1 MGRTNDIDQPE
12 SPRVPLGGCDSSMVR
27 RIERTVFSDQW
38 LRIVGEAVMRLIE
51 DVIEDCRLV
60 AIAGGKQMPKIT
72 RLQIGEWSNKVT
84 IPAKR
89 AIRIKPLKVEQR
101 VGTGAR

>member
-1 MGRTNDIDQPE
+1 MSRADDIDQLQ
-12 SPRVPLGGCDSSMVR
+12 SPRVPLGGCNSSMVR
-27 RIERTVFSDQW
+27 RIERTDFSDLW
-38 LRIVGEAVMRLIE
+38 VLIVSEAVMMLIE
-51 DVIEDCRLV
+51 YVIEDCRLV

-72 RLQIGEWSNKVT
+72 RLQIGERSNKVA

-101 VGTGAR
+101 VSA